1 MWIEGHWQQ
10 VRICCSRFG
19 CSGSFFVAV
28 NPKAVA
34 VLRRDKH
41 NCCKNSS
48 AVAEMP
54 AIKCPVAIMEIR
66 LQKQGRMLIKTQQNA
81 MLFPEVPF
89 RFAGLLWMEL
99 LNKYRHIAS
108 EVAD

>member
-41 NCCKNSS
+41 NCWKNSS

-54 AIKCPVAIMEIR
+54 ARQDVDKNATECYAFSRGSVPVRWIAVDGI
-66 LQKQGRMLIKTQQNA
+66 
-81 MLFPEVPF
+81 
-89 RFAGLLWMEL
+89 AG
-99 LNKYRHIAS
+99 
-108 EVAD
+108 

>member
-66 LQKQGRMLIKTQQNA
+66 LQKQGRMLIKTQHNA

-99 LNKYRHIAS
+99 LDKYRHIAS